1 VRVTLGSFSCVVF
14 VLSRFVIGDY
24 SVMRVALGVRDYD
37 LRLVF
42 SAFERVLGS
51 NKCTWQMAA
60 AAKEWQASERSVK
73 DWGHESIEF
82 RIGSLNN
89 KHVIA

>member
-60 AAKEWQASERSVK
+60 AEEWQASGKSVK
-73 DWGHESIEF
+73 DWGHKFIVSP
-82 RIGSLNN
+82 
-89 KHVIA
+89 K